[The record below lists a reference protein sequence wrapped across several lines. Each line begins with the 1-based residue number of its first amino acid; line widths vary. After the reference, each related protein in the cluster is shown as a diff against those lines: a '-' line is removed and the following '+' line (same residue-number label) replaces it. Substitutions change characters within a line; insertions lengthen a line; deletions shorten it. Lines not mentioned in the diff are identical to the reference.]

1 MSFLPWKFSRIPPQ
15 TVPSAYVA
23 PTGGGTTAPAGATS
37 STPSTSGAAT
47 NTSRAT
53 ALISQLSDLAGMA
66 QYLQSVILSLTTGL
80 GVTVNTNTNPDLAQA
95 LSSIYGSVPAAVS
108 IQMYSSLLDVEFGAQ
123 QVLLATGLDASIQPN
138 PFQQQAVITIN
149 KAVESALSSDGS
161 FSAQAPL
168 MLRNLKTQT
177 AVYAQWQSSLAQ
189 YPASTGITGS
199 TSANVIQAS
208 SVDVGDD
215 VNQALSDHIT
225 AMTSTYASAFTLM
238 AGTSSVS
245 QDIVS
250 IVATFAT
257 LSVVELAQIK
267 SLFTLVQ
274 STSASESLQDTS
286 NGITSFVFVQML
298 SSAASMVFSLDRVN
312 QMAIVPLSSMSN
324 PLGSGLSSAQGQ
336 ATSPMSGV
344 VRTIVQTAR
353 VSSGVLSGMLASN
366 SSTGGSPPS
375 GLTAGMNDLNTLLD
389 WSLQQ
394 ASGKNTTTL
403 LSFTKLMGRTQNDTS
418 SQVQLLSVINNL
430 GTLASLA
437 GSFLTQ
443 NGTGAAAA
451 TPVTQLATVGAILA
465 ATNTGNGTTYTIQ
478 NGAVTVN
485 PPAVPTPTPA
495 ASVVLANAGVSTQL
509 AGLSQS
515 L

>member
-1 MSFLPWKFSRIPPQ
+1 MSFLPWNFSRTPPQ

-23 PTGGGTTAPAGATS
+23 PGGGATVPAGSTTS
-37 STPSTSGAAT
+37 PSTSGAAT
-47 NTSRAT
+47 NTSRAA
-53 ALISQLSDLAGMA
+53 ALISQLSDLAGMS
-66 QYLQSVILSLTTGL
+66 QYLQSVILSLTKGL
-80 GVTVNTNTNPDLAQA
+80 GVTVNTDTSPELGQA

-108 IQMYSSLLDVEFGAQ
+108 IPMYSALLDVEFGAQ
-123 QVLLATGLDASIQPN
+123 QVLLATGPDASIQPN

-149 KAVESALSSDGS
+149 KAVESELSSDGS
-161 FSAQAPL
+161 FAAQTPL
-168 MLRNLKTQT
+168 MLRNLKTQAAAYT
-177 AVYAQWQSSLAQ
+177 QWQAALAK
-189 YPASTGITGS
+189 YPAAGGATGS
-199 TSANVIQAS
+199 AAANLIQAS
-208 SVDVGDD
+208 TVDVGDD
-215 VNQALSDHIT
+215 VNQALTDHID
-225 AMTSTYASAFTLM
+225 AMTSTYASAFRMM

-274 STSASESLQDTS
+274 TTSAAESLQDTS
-286 NGITSFVFVQML
+286 NGLTSFVFVQML
-298 SSAASMVFSLDRVN
+298 SSAASMVFSLDRVT
-312 QMAIVPLSSMSN
+312 QMAITPLGSMSN
-324 PLGSGLSSAQGQ
+324 SLGSGLSAAQGQ

-344 VRTIVQTAR
+344 VRQIVQTAR
-353 VSSGVLSGMLASN
+353 IASGVLSGMLASN
-366 SSTGGSPPS
+366 SSAGGSPPS
-375 GLTAGMNDLNTLLD
+375 GLTAGMNDLNTLFD

-394 ASGKNTTTL
+394 ASGKSTTTL
-403 LSFTKLMGRTQNDTS
+403 LSFTKLMGRTQNDTN

-437 GSFLTQ
+437 NSFLTQ
-443 NGTGAAAA
+443 NGNTAAAA
-451 TPVTQLATVGAILA
+451 APATQLATVGAILA
-465 ATNTGNGTTYTIQ
+465 TTNTGNGTTYTVQ

>member
-1 MSFLPWKFSRIPPQ
+1 MS
-15 TVPSAYVA
+15 
-23 PTGGGTTAPAGATS
+23 
-37 STPSTSGAAT
+37 
-47 NTSRAT
+47 
-53 ALISQLSDLAGMA
+53 
-66 QYLQSVILSLTTGL
+66 QYLQSVILSLTKGL
-80 GVTVNTNTNPDLAQA
+80 GVTVNTDTSPELGQA

-108 IQMYSSLLDVEFGAQ
+108 IPMYSALLDVEFGAQ
-123 QVLLATGLDASIQPN
+123 QVLLATGPDASIQPN

-149 KAVESALSSDGS
+149 KAVESELSSDGS
-161 FSAQAPL
+161 FAAQTPL
-168 MLRNLKTQT
+168 MLRNLKTQAAAYT
-177 AVYAQWQSSLAQ
+177 QWQASLAK
-189 YPASTGITGS
+189 YPAATGS
-199 TSANVIQAS
+199 TGSTAANLIQGS
-208 SVDVGDD
+208 TVDVGDD
-215 VNQALSDHIT
+215 VNQALTDHID
-225 AMTSTYASAFTLM
+225 AMTSTYASAFTMM

-274 STSASESLQDTS
+274 TTSAAESLQDTS
-286 NGITSFVFVQML
+286 NGLTSFVFVQML
-298 SSAASMVFSLDRVN
+298 SSAASMVFSLDRVT
-312 QMAIVPLSSMSN
+312 QMAITPLGSMSN
-324 PLGSGLSSAQGQ
+324 SLGSGLSAAQGQ

-344 VRTIVQTAR
+344 VRQIVQTAR
-353 VSSGVLSGMLASN
+353 IASGVLSGMLASN
-366 SSTGGSPPS
+366 SSAGGSPPS
-375 GLTAGMNDLNTLLD
+375 GLTAGMNDLNTLFD

-403 LSFTKLMGRTQNDTS
+403 LSFTKLMGRTQNDTN

-437 GSFLTQ
+437 NSFLTQ
-443 NGTGAAAA
+443 NGAAAA
-451 TPVTQLATVGAILA
+451 APATQLATVGAILA
-465 ATNTGNGTTYTIQ
+465 TTNTGNGTTYTVQ